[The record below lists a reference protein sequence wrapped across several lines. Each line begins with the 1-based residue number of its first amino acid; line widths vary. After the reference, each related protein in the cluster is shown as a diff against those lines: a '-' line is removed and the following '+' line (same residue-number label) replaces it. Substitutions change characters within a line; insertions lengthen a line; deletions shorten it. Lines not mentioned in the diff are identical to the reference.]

1 MDREEKKKAL
11 GSVLKQIIWG
21 GGGLISTLFN
31 GSSHSEWLPPYVV
44 QREAFLCREFHIKV
58 TATKVPK
65 RKNKPTKSTAA
76 SPWKEITIYLEGIS
90 IEHINYN
97 KIQ

>member
-1 MDREEKKKAL
+1 MEWTGKKKKKAL

-58 TATKVPK
+58 TETKVPK
-65 RKNKPTKSTAA
+65 RK
-76 SPWKEITIYLEGIS
+76 KEKK
-90 IEHINYN
+90 
-97 KIQ
+97 KIKRKTTL